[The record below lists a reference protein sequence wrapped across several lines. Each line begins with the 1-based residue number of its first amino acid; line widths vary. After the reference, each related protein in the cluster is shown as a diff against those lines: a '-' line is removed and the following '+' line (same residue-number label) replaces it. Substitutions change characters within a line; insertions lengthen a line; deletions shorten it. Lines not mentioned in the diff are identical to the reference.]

1 MILNDVITEVR
12 RMLQDEN
19 SPQRYSDTVLLGF
32 ANQALKRIA
41 VLRPDLF
48 AKVSTMTCTTNEAI
62 QSAPTD
68 SLRIMEVFSVSGG
81 NGCIEVNRE
90 SLDQS
95 YPQWMNDTAG
105 AAVNWMRH
113 TRNANKFFIYPKSTA
128 GQVLDIEYAQSPPT
142 YDGTTTVDLL
152 SDAYF
157 PVVVD
162 ATIFL
167 AESVDNEHVVSQ
179 RADLFYK
186 SFTQAL
192 GVNAQ
197 SRIATDTEEGGMLQ
211 INNAKN
217 NVTEDLT

>member
-12 RMLQDEN
+12 RMLQDETA
-19 SPQRYSDTVLLGF
+19 PQRYSDAVLLSF
-32 ANQALKRIA
+32 ANQALRRIA

-48 AKVSTMTCTTNEAI
+48 AKITTMTCTTNEAI

-90 SLDQS
+90 TLDQS
-95 YPQWMNDTAG
+95 YPQWMNDTAS

-113 TRNANKFFIYPKSTA
+113 TRNANKFFIYPKAPA
-128 GQVLDIEYAQSPPT
+128 GQVLDIEYSQSPPT

-167 AESVDNEHVVSQ
+167 AESVDNEHVNSK
-179 RADLFYK
+179 RADVFYR
-186 SFTQAL
+186 SFTQSLA
-192 GVNAQ
+192 VNAQ
-197 SRIATDTEEGGMLQ
+197 SKVATDMEDAGLTKIKQLNE
-211 INNAKN
+211 
-217 NVTEDLT
+217 EDLT

>member
-12 RMLQDEN
+12 RMIQDEN
-19 SPQRYSDTVLLGF
+19 VPQRYSDAVLLSF
-32 ANQALKRIA
+32 SNQALRRIA

-48 AKVSTMTCTTNEAI
+48 AKIATMTCTENEAI

-90 SLDQS
+90 TLDQS
-95 YPQWMNDTAG
+95 YPQWMNDTAS

-113 TRNANKFFIYPKSTA
+113 TRNANKFFIYPKAPA
-128 GQVLDIEYAQSPPT
+128 GQVLDIEYSQSPPT
-142 YDGTTTVDLL
+142 YDGTTTVDLI

-167 AESVDNEHVVSQ
+167 AESVDNEHVNSK
-179 RADLFYK
+179 RADIFYK
-186 SFTQAL
+186 SFTQSLA
-192 GVNAQ
+192 VNAQ
-197 SRIATDTEEGGMLQ
+197 SKVATDMEDAGLTKIRQLNE
-211 INNAKN
+211 
-217 NVTEDLT
+217 EDLT

>member
-32 ANQALKRIA
+32 ANQALRRIA

-81 NGCIEVNRE
+81 DGCIETNRE
-90 SLDQS
+90 SLDQA

-113 TRNANKFFIYPKSTA
+113 TRNANKFFIYPKSPA

-167 AESVDNEHVVSQ
+167 AESVDNEHVNSK
-179 RADLFYK
+179 RADIFYK
-186 SFTQAL
+186 SFTQSLA
-192 GVNAQ
+192 VNAQ
-197 SRIATDTEEGGMLQ
+197 SKVATDMEDAGLTKIKQLNE
-211 INNAKN
+211 
-217 NVTEDLT
+217 EDLT